1 MKKYKSEQSLAKTF
15 EAKNIKEVPKFK
27 RSRLKAMKAQVSV
40 LSKLI
45 DSQPEEGKALYV
57 EMIETIVDSNFNE
70 FFKVIMEM
78 KRNSQQKPSYDF
90 YNSFF
95 SKCEI
100 LLIAEEES
108 LKGSSKEIQNEKS
121 NELDGVVKTLR
132 SKITGLIDCLLIIE
146 ISKKRGNEEKKQLLN
161 HIKAFST
168 KPVDKEIG

>member
-1 MKKYKSEQSLAKTF
+1 MKKYKSEQSLIKTF
-15 EAKNIKEVPKFK
+15 EAKNIKEVPKLK
-27 RSRLKAMKAQVSV
+27 RSRLNAMKAQVSV
-40 LSKLI
+40 LSTLI
-45 DSQPEEGKALYV
+45 DSQPEDGKALYV

-70 FFKVIMEM
+70 FLKVLMDL

-95 SKCEI
+95 SKCEA

-108 LKGSSKEIQNEKS
+108 LKGNSKAVQKEK
-121 NELDGVVKTLR
+121 NNALDGVVSTLR

-146 ISKKRGNEEKKQLLN
+146 ISKKRSNEEKKKLLN

-168 KPVDKEIG
+168 KPVDQEIG